1 MLDAVVAML
10 DAVVAMLDAVVAMLD
25 SVAATPA
32 WQLRQ
37 HGYRN
42 MTFLTNALH
51 QLWSY
56 ELHMHC
62 MRN

>member
-1 MLDAVVAML
+1 MAAMP
-10 DAVVAMLDAVVAMLD
+10 AQLDAVVAMLD

-42 MTFLTNALH
+42 MTFLTNALQ

-62 MRN
+62 MRK